1 MEMFVNASLA
11 LFGGKFRVKTL
22 GLAGGVPSLE
32 YLLLFQQPDLAGF
45 EDQLS
50 RMLRT
55 EVPG

>member
-1 MEMFVNASLA
+1 MFVRA
-11 LFGGKFRVKTL
+11 LFQGEFRVKTL
-22 GLAGGVPSLE
+22 GLEGGVPSLE

-45 EDQLS
+45 EDQPS